1 MAITKDQWV
10 EIEKELEGL
19 MPTVNFK
26 LADDEINIR
35 RVSTGEG
42 KFQLCVYI
50 NNELEGKWFL
60 GENERPECIPLVWK
74 QRTKAKYSAK
84 FIKQVEKTWGKRAA
98 KKDYPHLHEKHVY
111 HDMLFPK
118 ASVLVRQYKKIDGL
132 ELITKGEK

>member
-42 KFQLCVYI
+42 KFELCVYI
-50 NNELEGKWFL
+50 NNELQGKWYSTDS
-60 GENERPECIPLVWK
+60 ERPKCIKSVWK
-74 QRTKAKYSAK
+74 QRTKAKYKAK
-84 FIKQVEKTWGKRAA
+84 SIKDIEKIWGKRAS
-98 KKDYPHLHEKHVY
+98 KKDYPDLHDKIVWQQP
-111 HDMLFPK
+111 LFPK
-118 ASVLVRQYKKIDGL
+118 ASVLVRQFKKIDGL
-132 ELITKGEK
+132 ELITKEQV